1 MRLRRILTSWM
12 LLGGLLSASVGL
24 TGCSTSSVIS
34 ERSDA
39 QTTLTEDTSAS
50 DHSMM
55 MDLGPKDAEFD
66 LRFIDG
72 MILHHQGAVVMAE
85 AVLEHSEREEL
96 RQLAQAV
103 ITAQQGEIDQMQQW
117 RQEWYPDAS
126 AEPVMYHARM
136 GHSMAMTPEMQAA
149 MMMDGDLGTA
159 DAEFDL
165 RFINAMIPHH
175 EGALAMAEQALE
187 NSDRTELQE
196 LARNILA
203 TQQTEIDQMEEWRQ
217 DWYGQ

>member
-39 QTTLTEDTSAS
+39 QTTLMEDTSAS

-175 EGALAMAEQALE
+175 EGALAMAEQVLE